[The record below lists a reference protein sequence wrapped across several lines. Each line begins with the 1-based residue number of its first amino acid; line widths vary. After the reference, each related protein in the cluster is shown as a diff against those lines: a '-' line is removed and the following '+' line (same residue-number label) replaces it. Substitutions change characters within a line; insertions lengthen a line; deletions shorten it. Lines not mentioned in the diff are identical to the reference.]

1 MEPDE
6 QADEVRVWRLEQLR
20 LLGYKRDERT
30 ELVILIE
37 AGELDLDDVRK
48 LAARGCPPDLAR
60 QILV

>member
-1 MEPDE
+1 
-6 QADEVRVWRLEQLR
+6 VWRLEQLR